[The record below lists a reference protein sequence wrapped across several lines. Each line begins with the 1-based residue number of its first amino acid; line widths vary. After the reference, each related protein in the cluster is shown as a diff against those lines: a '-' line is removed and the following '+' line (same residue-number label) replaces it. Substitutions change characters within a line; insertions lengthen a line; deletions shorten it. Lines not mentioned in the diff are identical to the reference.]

1 MRVNVRVNACAT
13 SAVCGG
19 AWVTNDERY
28 LVTLAEEAQL
38 AELVVIA
45 QLLPLRSSIDIMYVC
60 CTHTRASVMHDD
72 RQQQHSDSSCLHDGC
87 RVSVGK
93 PIQVRT
99 LLLPNALQHI

>member
-19 AWVTNDERY
+19 AWVTNNERY

-45 QLLPLRSSIDIMYVC
+45 QLLPLRSSIDMCVARTQEHPSC
-60 CTHTRASVMHDD
+60 MMT
-72 RQQQHSDSSCLHDGC
+72 DSSSTVIAAVYTMAAEFL
-87 RVSVGK
+87 
-93 PIQVRT
+93 
-99 LLLPNALQHI
+99 